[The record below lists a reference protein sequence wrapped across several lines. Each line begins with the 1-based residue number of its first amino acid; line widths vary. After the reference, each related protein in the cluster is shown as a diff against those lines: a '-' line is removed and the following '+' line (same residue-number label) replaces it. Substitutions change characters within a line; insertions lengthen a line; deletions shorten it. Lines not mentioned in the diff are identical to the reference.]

1 MNIKVSALIIIYNHE
16 KCIAQAVENT
26 LHQEVD
32 FQYEIVN
39 GDDCSTDHT
48 PEILKELS
56 KRHPERIRLL
66 LREKSRPVGTGFT
79 IASSGMCGELGT

>member
-1 MNIKVSALIIIYNHE
+1 LAIKVSVLIITYNNE
-16 KCIAQAVENT
+16 KYIAQTVESA

-32 FQYEIVN
+32 FQYEIVI

-56 KRHPERIRLL
+56 KRHPERVRLL
-66 LREKSRPVGTGFT
+66 LREKSQTALPGKKQF
-79 IASSGMCGELGT
+79 C